1 MNCDKLLML
10 EQKNKYSV
18 MSIFHELILISLG
31 KMEGF
36 TRRLNDEDWQLL
48 YREAQRQSLVGVLL
62 TGVEKV
68 VAKGES
74 KPRLLMQW
82 IAQVLALEN
91 WNRMLNVRCK
101 QITDIFY
108 GFGVRSCVLKG
119 QGVALLYPNP
129 LRRQYGDIDLWVD
142 GNRDDIYN
150 ILKAKWKV
158 GDTFIHHTDVEIFRD
173 VLTEIH
179 FIPSFTYSPFLY
191 HRYKIFF
198 KKWADRQFANYDE
211 KVGFSHP
218 TPHFNAVYSLMHIF
232 HHVLYEGI
240 GFRHFL
246 DYYYILRNLDSGLK
260 AKVFED
266 MKYLGLAKFAEAVM
280 YVEQEIFGLE
290 SKFWLCQ
297 PNEKMGKCLLAEIE
311 IAGNFGQFDERRN
324 YANHKSKISVYLHNV
339 KRNFVFFKMAPS
351 EVLWAPIWK
360 PCHFVWRKIKGYS

>member
-1 MNCDKLLML
+1 
-10 EQKNKYSV
+10 
-18 MSIFHELILISLG
+18 MSLFQELILISLG
-31 KMEGF
+31 KRDGF
-36 TRRLNDEDWQLL
+36 SRRLTDKDWTSI
-48 YREAQRQSLVGVLL
+48 YVEAQRQSLAGVLL
-62 TGVEKV
+62 TGVERV
-68 VAKGES
+68 IASGEN
-74 KPRLLMQW
+74 KPKILIQW
-82 IAQVLALEN
+82 IAQTLTLEN
-91 WNRMLNVRCK
+91 RNRQLDARCK
-101 QITDIFY
+101 DITDIFN
-108 GFGVRSCVLKG
+108 GIGLRSCVLKG
-119 QGVALLYPNP
+119 QGVAMLYPNP
-129 LRRQYGDIDLWVD
+129 LRRQSGDIDFWVE
-142 GNRDDIYN
+142 GNRDDIYKL
-150 ILKAKWKV
+150 LKARWNV
-158 GDTFIHHTDVEIFRD
+158 GGTFIHHADVDIYED

-179 FIPSFTYSPFLY
+179 FVPCYAYSPFFY
-191 HRYKIFF
+191 YRYKNYF

-211 KVGFSHP
+211 EVGFSHP

-280 YVEQEIFGLE
+280 YVEQKIFGLE

-297 PNEKMGKCLLAEIE
+297 PNEKMGNCLLAEIE

-324 YANHKSKISVYLHNV
+324 YANHNSKISVYLHNV

-360 PCHFVWRKIKGYS
+360 PCHFIWRKIKGYS

>member
-1 MNCDKLLML
+1 
-10 EQKNKYSV
+10 
-18 MSIFHELILISLG
+18 MSLFQELILISLG
-31 KMEGF
+31 KRDDF
-36 TRRLNDEDWQLL
+36 SRRLTDKDWTSI
-48 YREAQRQSLVGVLL
+48 YVEAQRQSLVGVLL
-62 TGVEKV
+62 TGVERV
-68 VAKGES
+68 IASGEN
-74 KPRLLMQW
+74 KPKFLIQW
-82 IAQVLALEN
+82 IAQTLTLEN
-91 WNRMLNVRCK
+91 RNRQLDARCK
-101 QITDIFY
+101 DITDIFNCI
-108 GFGVRSCVLKG
+108 GLRSCVLKG
-119 QGVALLYPNP
+119 QGVAMLYPNP
-129 LRRQYGDIDLWVD
+129 LRRQSGDIDFWVE
-142 GNRDDIYN
+142 GNRDDIYKL
-150 ILKAKWKV
+150 LKARWNV
-158 GDTFIHHTDVEIFRD
+158 GGTFIHHADVDIYED

-179 FIPSFTYSPFLY
+179 FVPCYAYSPFFY
-191 HRYKIFF
+191 YRYKNYF

-211 KVGFSHP
+211 EVGFAHP

-246 DYYYILRNLDSGLK
+246 DYYYILRNLDPGLK

-280 YVEQEIFGLE
+280 YVEQKIFGLE

-297 PNEKMGKCLLAEIE
+297 PNEEMGKCLLAEIE

-360 PCHFVWRKIKGYS
+360 PCHFIWRKIKGYS